1 MLEVLRRKGVNKTI
15 LWFISIIIILSFG
28 FFGTAYL
35 VQNNISSVG
44 TMYGRPVS
52 RDDFDHDEW
61 RDLMTR
67 CYGAIEDSKYDEI
80 FDNIRHEA
88 ANFLMIRSFQ
98 KCAAHV

>member
-1 MLEVLRRKGVNKTI
+1 MKLQELEKKEYLFLPSLESDIEQMLQKKFN
-15 LWFISIIIILSFG
+15 
-28 FFGTAYL
+28 
-35 VQNNISSVG
+35 
-44 TMYGRPVS
+44 VS